1 MVVWVEAAILD
12 DEALLKDKKF
22 QKIKDKLVTFKY
34 VYIHTYITNIIYIFR
49 KKKKNYANGILI
61 QVQSINQFDFVSF
74 RFSSLSI
81 SSSPVTIRYSLA
93 LFRMPFNQRWP

>member
-34 VYIHTYITNIIYIFR
+34 VFNHDICSRSTN
-49 KKKKNYANGILI
+49 
-61 QVQSINQFDFVSF
+61 
-74 RFSSLSI
+74 
-81 SSSPVTIRYSLA
+81 
-93 LFRMPFNQRWP
+93 